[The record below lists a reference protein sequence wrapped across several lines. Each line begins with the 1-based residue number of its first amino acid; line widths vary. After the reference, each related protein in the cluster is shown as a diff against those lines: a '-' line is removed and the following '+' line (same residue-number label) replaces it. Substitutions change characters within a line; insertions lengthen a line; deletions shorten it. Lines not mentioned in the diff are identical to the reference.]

1 MADLENDNF
10 VVDVANKD
18 RRCRDSVLMLK
29 NVFAAIEVVE
39 LREVVLEVVVLFE
52 LSVEQSLVEVDELKK
67 VEESKVVVVLIAVVV
82 GRRMVEVLE
91 VVVDVVEI
99 EGQLVVEVVE
109 IVERLVVEVVEI
121 EERLVVEVVEID
133 ERKDLVVTK
142 LVLMVV
148 LVVLL
153 ESLLVTEDLAV

>member
-1 MADLENDNF
+1 M
-10 VVDVANKD
+10 
-18 RRCRDSVLMLK
+18 
-29 NVFAAIEVVE
+29 
-39 LREVVLEVVVLFE
+39 LFE
-52 LSVEQSLVEVDELKK
+52 VSGERSLIEVDELKK

-133 ERKDLVVTK
+133 ERKDLDVTK